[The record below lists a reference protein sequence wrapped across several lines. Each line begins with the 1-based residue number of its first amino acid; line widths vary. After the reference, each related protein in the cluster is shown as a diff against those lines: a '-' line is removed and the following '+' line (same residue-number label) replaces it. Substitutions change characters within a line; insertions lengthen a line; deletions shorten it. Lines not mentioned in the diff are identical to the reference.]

1 MATKLLLAD
10 DSITIHKV
18 VGLTFAAEDVQI
30 EAVTNGNLA
39 IEKARANKPDIIL
52 ADVFMPGRNG
62 YEVCDA
68 IKSDPELSGIPVVL
82 LVGTFEPFDEVEA
95 SRVRCDAHLT
105 KPFDTSELIQI
116 IHDLV
121 KKKEAPKPEEIEPTA
136 SMPAARAQAAAGAVA
151 GLDAKVVGLISPRTR
166 ESFLGENRI
175 LDLFDFPA
183 LDSKPEAGA
192 QSEAAKAV
200 EQAVSGQEAPVQRP
214 VIPFPGANRNSE
226 TGASPVVLDEETIE
240 LIVEKVVKRLS
251 ENVVRD
257 IAWEVVPAL
266 SEIMIRQYLDELRS
280 SPKN

>member
-1 MATKLLLAD
+1 MAKKLLLAD

-39 IEKARANKPDIIL
+39 VEQVRASKPDIVL

-82 LVGTFEPFDEVEA
+82 LIGTFEPFDEVEA
-95 SRVRCDAHLT
+95 SRVRSDAHLT
-105 KPFDTSELIQI
+105 KPFDTSELIQLV
-116 IHDLV
+116 HDLTEG
-121 KKKEAPKPEEIEPTA
+121 KEIPKTEEIEFAESGPI
-136 SMPAARAQAAAGAVA
+136 AQAKTVAAAGV
-151 GLDAKVVGLISPRTR
+151 GRDAKVVGLISPRTR

-175 LDLFDFPA
+175 LDIFDFPA
-183 LDSKPEAGA
+183 LDTKSEAGTEGETEG
-192 QSEAAKAV
+192 SLDRTAA
-200 EQAVSGQEAPVQRP
+200 EPEPHAPRP
-214 VIPFPGANRNSE
+214 VIPFPGTNRNEE
-226 TGASPVVLDEETIE
+226 TGASPFSLDEETIE

>member
-39 IEKARANKPDIIL
+39 LEMARAHRPDIVL

-105 KPFDTSELIQI
+105 KPFDTAELIQI
-116 IHDLV
+116 IHDLAE
-121 KKKEAPKPEEIEPTA
+121 KKDASKAGEIE
-136 SMPAARAQAAAGAVA
+136 SVESVAAAQVQAAAGA
-151 GLDAKVVGLISPRTR
+151 GTSHDTRVVGLISPRTR

-183 LDSKPEAGA
+183 LDSKPAAGN
-192 QSEAAKAV
+192 QSEAAKAG
-200 EQAVSGQEAPVQRP
+200 EQADAGQVASVPRP
-214 VIPFPGANRNSE
+214 VIPFPGAIRNLE
-226 TGASPVVLDEETIE
+226 ASADPMKLDEETIE

-280 SPKN
+280 NQKN